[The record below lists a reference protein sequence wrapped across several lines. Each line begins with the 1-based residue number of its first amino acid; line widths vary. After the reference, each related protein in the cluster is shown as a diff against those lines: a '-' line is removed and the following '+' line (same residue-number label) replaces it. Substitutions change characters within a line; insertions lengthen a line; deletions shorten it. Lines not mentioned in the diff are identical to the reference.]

1 MIIGICAHLGRIPKP
16 FRITAE
22 FGLIAPNGV
31 WRIPELHQLAQ
42 DSESVLSFQKQPVVR
57 KLIMMQI
64 EDLQSNVKALER
76 TIRARHRANELSQRL
91 AIIPAVGGG
100 ITGTAI
106 VATVVDASA
115 FKSGRQQ
122 PGSLFF
128 PSRSADCH

>member
-1 MIIGICAHLGRIPKP
+1 M
-16 FRITAE
+16 
-22 FGLIAPNGV
+22 
-31 WRIPELHQLAQ
+31 
-42 DSESVLSFQKQPVVR
+42 R

-64 EDLQSNVKALER
+64 EDLQSNIKALER

-122 PGSLFF
+122 PGSVLF
-128 PSRSADCH
+128 PSRSGDHHQGHAVKSPAIKGRTDDRNECCKLESY